1 MCRSERGIS
10 WPMSSRKRSPV
21 GLIAS
26 RPTRLQR
33 RFLAGNSSFE
43 AQTDP
48 IVRIEA
54 GRVRRALERYYLTS
68 GQNDPIVITIP
79 KGGYVPAFARRDQTL
94 VPPQSD
100 APMSVAAATPE
111 RPRLAQRA
119 LFAIAALLLLLV
131 GAATAEWL
139 MRSPSGSV
147 AGTRGGGLEA
157 PDVPRLI
164 VQSFED
170 LSGTQNSAL
179 IARGLTEE
187 IVGQLAKFKEI
198 IVTME
203 HSPLPGGAAPSS
215 QSARLRTPRRRSA
228 GSR

>member
-1 MCRSERGIS
+1 M
-10 WPMSSRKRSPV
+10 
-21 GLIAS
+21 
-26 RPTRLQR
+26 
-33 RFLAGNSSFE
+33 
-43 AQTDP
+43 
-48 IVRIEA
+48 
-54 GRVRRALERYYLTS
+54 
-68 GQNDPIVITIP
+68 
-79 KGGYVPAFARRDQTL
+79 PAFARRDQTL

-100 APMSVAAATPE
+100 VPTSVAAATPE

-119 LFAIAALLLLLV
+119 LFAVAALLLLLV

-139 MRSPSGSV
+139 KRSPSGYV
-147 AGTRGGGLEA
+147 AGTRRAAGFEA

-170 LSGTQNSAL
+170 LSGTENSAL

-203 HSPLPGGAAPSS
+203 HSPLPGGAALVEVNPPVTHSKAAFGWIAIS
-215 QSARLRTPRRRSA
+215 FD
-228 GSR
+228 